1 MMISILFVS
10 FFILM
15 AVGVPIAFTL
25 AISTWLAVILGSR
38 YPQIVVIKE
47 MFSGVDSFPLLAV
60 PFFILAA
67 ELMTGG
73 ALTHHLLRLAAQFVG
88 RARGG
93 LGYASII
100 STTLFAGISGSA
112 LAAAAGP
119 GAMTIRM
126 MEKSG
131 YEKRYA
137 SALAAAVAIVDP
149 IIPPSITM
157 IIYALQDNRVSV
169 GGLFVAG
176 VIPGLLISAA
186 MCLVNFYI
194 SRKRN
199 YRSMDLR
206 PTLAEMVRTTVYAMP
221 AVALIVIV
229 VGGIRA
235 GYFTP
240 TEASVIAVFYS
251 LFCGMFIYR
260 SLHARDLPDII
271 FRSAMI
277 TVGILLIL
285 AAARAFAWVLIIE
298 GVPQYM
304 ADLIISWNLSP
315 IMFLLAVNVLLLL
328 FGTFMDPL
336 PGVMILV
343 PILAP
348 IAFSLGIDPIHFAM
362 IVILNLT
369 IGLITPPVGQLL
381 YVVSAA
387 VRIRVSEIS
396 REMTPFLIAYVAILL
411 VITFIPAL
419 STWLPRLTGF

>member
-1 MMISILFVS
+1 MIIILFAS
-10 FFILM
+10 FFVLLAI
-15 AVGVPIAFTL
+15 GVPVAFTL
-25 AISTWLAVILGSR
+25 AISTWLAVILGSNL
-38 YPQIVVIKE
+38 PQILVIKE

-73 ALTHHLLRLAAQFVG
+73 SLTHHLLKLTIQFVG

-93 LGYASII
+93 LGYASIL

-119 GAMTIRM
+119 GAMNIRM

-131 YEKRYA
+131 YDKRYA
-137 SALAAAVAIVDP
+137 SALAAAVAVVDP

-157 IIYALQDNRVSV
+157 IIYALQDQNVSV

-176 VIPGLLISAA
+176 VMPGIAIAIA
-186 MCLVNFYI
+186 MCVVNWYV
-194 SRKRN
+194 SRARG
-199 YRSMDLR
+199 YRSMDVRPSLR
-206 PTLAEMVRTTVYAMP
+206 EMVSNTLYAAP
-221 AVALIVIV
+221 ALALIVIV
-229 VGGIRA
+229 VGGIRF

-260 SLHARDLPDII
+260 SLKLSALPDII
-271 FRSAMI
+271 FRSAMV

-285 AAARAFAWVLIIE
+285 ASARAFAWVLINE
-298 GVPQYM
+298 GVPQFL
-304 ADLIISWNLSP
+304 ADTIVGWNLSP
-315 IMFLLAVNVLLLL
+315 IVFLLAVNLLLL
-328 FGTFMDPL
+328 VFGMFMDPL

-348 IAFSLGIDPIHFAM
+348 IAVQLGIDPIHFAM
-362 IVILNLT
+362 VVILNLT
-369 IGLITPPVGQLL
+369 IGLITPPVGALL
-381 YVVSAA
+381 FVVSA
-387 VRIRVSEIS
+387 VVKIRVSEIT
-396 REMTPFLIAYVAILL
+396 REMAPFLLAYVVILL
-411 VITFIPAL
+411 LVTFIPAL
-419 STWLPRLTGF
+419 STWLPHLTGF

>member
-1 MMISILFVS
+1 MMISILFGS

-15 AVGVPIAFTL
+15 AIGVPIAFTL

-169 GGLFVAG
+169 GALFVAG

-186 MCLVNFYI
+186 MCAVNFYI

-285 AAARAFAWVLIIE
+285 AAARAFAWVLVIE

-396 REMTPFLIAYVAILL
+396 REMTPFLIAYVVILL

>member
-1 MMISILFVS
+1 MMIIILFVS
-10 FFILM
+10 FGILM
-15 AVGVPIAFTL
+15 AVGVPVAFTL
-25 AISTWLAVILGSR
+25 AISTWLAVILGSN

-93 LGYASII
+93 LGYASIL

-169 GGLFVAG
+169 GGLFIAG
-176 VIPGLLISAA
+176 VIPGLVISAA
-186 MCLVNFYI
+186 MCAVNFYI

-206 PTLAEMVRTTVYAMP
+206 PSAREMALTTFYALP

-240 TEASVIAVFYS
+240 TEASVIAVFYA
-251 LFCGMFIYR
+251 LLCGMFVYR
-260 SLHARDLPDII
+260 SLKVKDLPDII
-271 FRSAMI
+271 FRSAMV

-298 GVPQYM
+298 GVPQYL

-315 IMFLLAVNVLLLL
+315 VMFLLAVNVLLLA

-348 IAFSLGIDPIHFAM
+348 ISYQLGIDPIHFAM

-381 YVVSAA
+381 YVVSA
-387 VRIRVSEIS
+387 VVKIRVSEIAK
-396 REMTPFLIAYVAILL
+396 EMRPFMIAYILIL
-411 VITFIPAL
+411 ALITFVPAL
-419 STWLPRLTGF
+419 STWLPRASGF

>member
-1 MMISILFVS
+1 MIIILFAS
-10 FFILM
+10 FFVLM
-15 AVGVPIAFTL
+15 AIGVPIAFTL
-25 AISTWLAVILGSR
+25 AIATWLAVILGSN

-73 ALTHHLLRLAAQFVG
+73 ALTHHLLRLAVQFVG

-119 GAMTIRM
+119 GAMNIRM

-131 YEKRYA
+131 YDKPYA
-137 SALAAAVAIVDP
+137 SALAAAVATVDP
-149 IIPPSITM
+149 IIPPSIVM

-176 VIPGLLISAA
+176 IIPGLIISAA
-186 MCLVNFYI
+186 MCAVNFAI
-194 SRKRN
+194 SRKRD
-199 YRSMDLR
+199 YRSMDVR
-206 PTLAEMVRTTVYAMP
+206 PTLREMVSTTIFALP
-221 AVALIVIV
+221 ALALIVVV
-229 VGGIRA
+229 VGGIRG

-240 TEASVIAVFYS
+240 TEASVIAVFYA
-251 LFCGMFIYR
+251 LCCGMFIYR
-260 SLHARDLPDII
+260 SLHLRDLPDII
-271 FRSAMI
+271 FRSAMV

-285 AAARAFAWVLIIE
+285 ASARAFAWVLINE
-298 GVPQYM
+298 GVPQYL

-315 IMFLLAVNVLLLL
+315 IAFLLAVNILLLL
-328 FGTFMDPL
+328 FGMFMDPL

-348 IAFSLGIDPIHFAM
+348 ISAHLGIDPIHFAM
-362 IVILNLT
+362 IVIINLT

-381 YVVSAA
+381 YVVSST

-396 REMTPFLIAYVAILL
+396 REMTPFLFAYLIILL
-411 VITFIPAL
+411 LLTFVPSL
-419 STWLPRLTGF
+419 STWLPHISGY

>member
-1 MMISILFVS
+1 MIVILFAA
-10 FFILM
+10 FFILL
-15 AVGVPIAFTL
+15 AIGVPVAFTL
-25 AISTWLAVILGSR
+25 AISTWLAVILGSN
-38 YPQIVVIKE
+38 YPQILVIKE

-73 ALTHHLLRLAAQFVG
+73 SLTHHLLRLTIQFVG

-93 LGYASII
+93 LGYASIL

-119 GAMTIRM
+119 GAMNIRM

-131 YEKRYA
+131 YDKRYA
-137 SALAAAVAIVDP
+137 SALAAAVAVVDP

-157 IIYALQDNRVSV
+157 IIYALQEPNVSV

-176 VIPGLLISAA
+176 VMPGIAISIA
-186 MCLVNFYI
+186 MCAVNWYV
-194 SRKRN
+194 SRRRG
-199 YRSMDLR
+199 YRSMDVR
-206 PTLAEMVRTTVYAMP
+206 PSAREMVSNTLFAIP
-221 AVALIVIV
+221 ALALIVIV
-229 VGGIRA
+229 VGGIRF

-260 SLHARDLPDII
+260 SLKVKDLPDIV
-271 FRSAMI
+271 FRSAMV

-285 AAARAFAWVLIIE
+285 ASARAFAWVLINE
-298 GVPQYM
+298 GVPQFL
-304 ADLIISWNLSP
+304 ADTIVGWDLSP
-315 IMFLLAVNVLLLL
+315 IVFLLAVNLLLL
-328 FGTFMDPL
+328 VFGMFMDPL

-348 IAFSLGIDPIHFAM
+348 IAIQLGIDPIHFAM
-362 IVILNLT
+362 VVILNLT
-369 IGLITPPVGQLL
+369 IGLITPPVGALL
-381 YVVSAA
+381 FVVSAV
-387 VRIRVSEIS
+387 VRIRVSEIT
-396 REMTPFLIAYVAILL
+396 REMAPFLLAYL
-411 VITFIPAL
+411 VILALVTFVPAL
-419 STWLPRLTGF
+419 STWLPHLTGF

>member
-1 MMISILFVS
+1 MIIILFAS
-10 FFILM
+10 FFVLLAI
-15 AVGVPIAFTL
+15 GVPVAFTL
-25 AISTWLAVILGSR
+25 AISTWLAVIIGSN
-38 YPQIVVIKE
+38 YPQILVIKE

-73 ALTHHLLRLAAQFVG
+73 ALTHHLLKLAIHFVG

-93 LGYASII
+93 LGYASIL

-131 YEKRYA
+131 YDKRYA
-137 SALAAAVAIVDP
+137 SALAAATAVVDP

-157 IIYALQDNRVSV
+157 IIYALQDSNVSV

-176 VIPGLLISAA
+176 VLPGIAISIA
-186 MCLVNFYI
+186 MCVVNFYV
-194 SRKRN
+194 SRKRG
-199 YRSMDLR
+199 YRSMEVR
-206 PTLAEMVRTTVYAMP
+206 PSLKEMVSNTLYAVP
-221 AVALIVIV
+221 ALALIVIV
-229 VGGIRA
+229 VGGIRF

-240 TEASVIAVFYS
+240 TEASVIAVFYA

-260 SLHARDLPDII
+260 SLKLRDLPEII
-271 FRSAMI
+271 FRSAVI
-277 TVGILLIL
+277 TTGILLIL
-285 AAARAFAWVLIIE
+285 ASARAFAWVLINE
-298 GVPQYM
+298 GVPQFL
-304 ADLIISWNLSP
+304 ADVIVGWNLSP
-315 IMFLLAVNVLLLL
+315 IVFLLAVNVLLLV
-328 FGTFMDPL
+328 FGMFMDPL

-348 IAFSLGIDPIHFAM
+348 IALQLGVDPIQFAM

-369 IGLITPPVGQLL
+369 VGLITPPVGALL
-381 YVVSAA
+381 FVVSA
-387 VRIRVSEIS
+387 VVKIRVSEIT
-396 REMTPFLIAYVAILL
+396 REMAPFLFAYL
-411 VITFIPAL
+411 VILGLVTFIPAL
-419 STWLPRLTGF
+419 STWLPHLTGF

>member
-1 MMISILFVS
+1 MMISILFGS

-15 AVGVPIAFTL
+15 AIGVPIAFTL

-169 GGLFVAG
+169 GALFVAG

-186 MCLVNFYI
+186 MCAVNFYI

-206 PTLAEMVRTTVYAMP
+206 PTLAEMVRTTVYALP

-251 LFCGMFIYR
+251 LFCGMFFYR
-260 SLHARDLPDII
+260 SLHVRDLPDII

-285 AAARAFAWVLIIE
+285 AAARAFAWVLVIE

-396 REMTPFLIAYVAILL
+396 REMTPFLVAYVVILL

>member
-1 MMISILFVS
+1 MMISILFGS

-15 AVGVPIAFTL
+15 AIGVPIAFTL

-169 GGLFVAG
+169 GALFVAG

-186 MCLVNFYI
+186 MCAVNFYI

-206 PTLAEMVRTTVYAMP
+206 PTLTEMVRTTVYALP

-251 LFCGMFIYR
+251 LFCGMFFYR
-260 SLHARDLPDII
+260 SLHVRDLPDII

-285 AAARAFAWVLIIE
+285 AAARAFAWVLVIE

-396 REMTPFLIAYVAILL
+396 REMTPFLIAYVVILL

>member
-1 MMISILFVS
+1 MIIILFAS
-10 FFILM
+10 FAVLM
-15 AVGVPIAFTL
+15 AVGVPVAFTL
-25 AISTWLAVILGSR
+25 AISTWLAVILGSN

-119 GAMTIRM
+119 GAMNIRM

-131 YEKRYA
+131 YDKRYA

-149 IIPPSITM
+149 IIPPSVTM

-186 MCLVNFYI
+186 MCAVNFYI

-206 PTLAEMVRTTVYAMP
+206 PTAREMISTTVFALP

-251 LFCGMFIYR
+251 LVCGMFVYR
-260 SLHARDLPDII
+260 TLKPKDLPDII

-298 GVPQYM
+298 GVPQYL
-304 ADLIISWNLSP
+304 ADVIISWNLSP
-315 IMFLLAVNVLLLL
+315 FVFLLAVNVLLLL
-328 FGTFMDPL
+328 FGLFMDPL

-348 IAFSLGIDPIHFAM
+348 ISFQLGIDPIHFAM

-381 YVVSAA
+381 YVVSA
-387 VRIRVSEIS
+387 VVKIRVSEIS
-396 REMTPFLIAYVAILL
+396 REMTPFMIAYL
-411 VITFIPAL
+411 VILGLITFAPGL
-419 STWLPRLTGF
+419 STWLPRMTGF

>member
-1 MMISILFVS
+1 MIIILFAS
-10 FFILM
+10 FAVLM
-15 AVGVPIAFTL
+15 AVGVPVAFTL
-25 AISTWLAVILGSR
+25 AISTWLAVILGSN

-119 GAMTIRM
+119 GAMNIRM

-131 YEKRYA
+131 YDKRYA

-176 VIPGLLISAA
+176 VIPGLLISSA
-186 MCLVNFYI
+186 MCAVNFYI

-206 PTLAEMVRTTVYAMP
+206 PTVREMISTTIFALP

-251 LFCGMFIYR
+251 LVCGMFVYR
-260 SLHARDLPDII
+260 TLKPKDLPDII

-298 GVPQYM
+298 GVPQYL
-304 ADLIISWNLSP
+304 ADVIISWNLSP
-315 IMFLLAVNVLLLL
+315 FVFLLAVNVLLLL
-328 FGTFMDPL
+328 FGLFMDPL

-348 IAFSLGIDPIHFAM
+348 ISFQLGIDPIHFAM

-381 YVVSAA
+381 YVVSA
-387 VRIRVSEIS
+387 VVKIRVSEIS
-396 REMTPFLIAYVAILL
+396 REMTPFMIAYL
-411 VITFIPAL
+411 VILGLITFVPAI
-419 STWLPRLTGF
+419 STWLPRMTGF

>member
-1 MMISILFVS
+1 MIIILFAS
-10 FFILM
+10 FAVLM
-15 AVGVPIAFTL
+15 AVGVPVAFTL
-25 AISTWLAVILGSR
+25 AISTWLAVILGSN

-186 MCLVNFYI
+186 MCAVNFYI
-194 SRKRN
+194 SRKRD
-199 YRSMDLR
+199 YRSMDIR
-206 PTLAEMVRTTVYAMP
+206 PTAREMISTTVFALP

-260 SLHARDLPDII
+260 TLKLRDLPDII

-298 GVPQYM
+298 GVPQYL
-304 ADLIISWNLSP
+304 ADVIISWNLSP
-315 IMFLLAVNVLLLL
+315 FVFLLAVNVLLLL
-328 FGTFMDPL
+328 FGLFMDPL

-348 IAFSLGIDPIHFAM
+348 ISFQLGIDPIHFAM

-381 YVVSAA
+381 YVVSA
-387 VRIRVSEIS
+387 VVKIRVSEIS
-396 REMTPFLIAYVAILL
+396 REMTPFMIAYLVILAL
-411 VITFIPAL
+411 ITFIPAL

>member
-1 MMISILFVS
+1 MIIILFAS
-10 FFILM
+10 FAVLM
-15 AVGVPIAFTL
+15 AIGVPVAFTL
-25 AISTWLAVILGSR
+25 AISTWLAVILGSN

-119 GAMTIRM
+119 GAMNIRM

-131 YEKRYA
+131 YDKRYA

-186 MCLVNFYI
+186 MCAVNFYI
-194 SRKRN
+194 SRKRD

-206 PTLAEMVRTTVYAMP
+206 PTVREMISTTIFALP

-251 LFCGMFIYR
+251 LVCGMFIYR
-260 SLHARDLPDII
+260 TLKVKDLPDII

-298 GVPQYM
+298 GVPQYL
-304 ADLIISWNLSP
+304 ADVIISWNLSP
-315 IMFLLAVNVLLLL
+315 FVFLLAVNVLLLL
-328 FGTFMDPL
+328 FGLFMDPL

-348 IAFSLGIDPIHFAM
+348 ISFQLGIDPIHFAM

-381 YVVSAA
+381 YVVSA
-387 VRIRVSEIS
+387 VVKIRVSEIS
-396 REMTPFLIAYVAILL
+396 REMTPFMIAYL
-411 VITFIPAL
+411 VILGLITFFPAI
-419 STWLPRLTGF
+419 STWLPRATGF

>member
-1 MMISILFVS
+1 MIIILFAS
-10 FFILM
+10 FFVLL
-15 AVGVPIAFTL
+15 ALGVPVAFTL
-25 AISTWLAVILGSR
+25 AISTWLAVILGSNL
-38 YPQIVVIKE
+38 PQILVIKE

-73 ALTHHLLRLAAQFVG
+73 SLTHHLLRLTIQFVG

-93 LGYASII
+93 LGYASIL

-119 GAMTIRM
+119 GAMNIRM

-131 YEKRYA
+131 YDKRYA
-137 SALAAAVAIVDP
+137 SALAAAVAVVDP

-157 IIYALQDNRVSV
+157 IIYALQDQNVSV

-176 VIPGLLISAA
+176 VMPGIAISIA
-186 MCLVNFYI
+186 MCVVNWYV
-194 SRKRN
+194 SRKRG
-199 YRSMDLR
+199 YRSMDVR
-206 PTLAEMVRTTVYAMP
+206 PSVREMISNTLFAIP
-221 AVALIVIV
+221 ALALIVIV
-229 VGGIRA
+229 VGGIRF

-260 SLHARDLPDII
+260 SLKVKDLPDII
-271 FRSAMI
+271 FRSAMV

-285 AAARAFAWVLIIE
+285 ASARAFAWVLINE
-298 GVPQYM
+298 GVPQFL
-304 ADLIISWNLSP
+304 ADTIVGWDLSP
-315 IMFLLAVNVLLLL
+315 IVFLLAVNLLLL
-328 FGTFMDPL
+328 VFGMFMDPL

-348 IAFSLGIDPIHFAM
+348 IAVHLGIDPIHFAM
-362 IVILNLT
+362 VVILNLT
-369 IGLITPPVGQLL
+369 IGLITPPVGALL
-381 YVVSAA
+381 FVVSA
-387 VRIRVSEIS
+387 VVKIRVSEIT
-396 REMTPFLIAYVAILL
+396 REMAPFLLAYL
-411 VITFIPAL
+411 VILATVTFVPAL

>member
-1 MMISILFVS
+1 MIIILFAS
-10 FFILM
+10 FAVLM
-15 AVGVPIAFTL
+15 AVGVPVAFTL
-25 AISTWLAVILGSR
+25 AISTWLAVILGSN

-119 GAMTIRM
+119 GAMNIRM

-131 YEKRYA
+131 YDKRYA

-176 VIPGLLISAA
+176 VIPGLLISVA
-186 MCLVNFYI
+186 MCAVNFYI

-206 PTLAEMVRTTVYAMP
+206 PTVREMISTTVFALP

-251 LFCGMFIYR
+251 LVCGMFVYR
-260 SLHARDLPDII
+260 TLKPKDLPDII

-285 AAARAFAWVLIIE
+285 AAARSFAWVLIIE
-298 GVPQYM
+298 GVPQYL
-304 ADLIISWNLSP
+304 ADVIISWNLSP
-315 IMFLLAVNVLLLL
+315 FVFLLAVNVLLLL
-328 FGTFMDPL
+328 FGLFMDPL

-348 IAFSLGIDPIHFAM
+348 ISFQLGIDPIHFAM

-381 YVVSAA
+381 YVVSA
-387 VRIRVSEIS
+387 VVKIRVSEIS
-396 REMTPFLIAYVAILL
+396 REMTPFMIAYL
-411 VITFIPAL
+411 VILGLITFVPAI
-419 STWLPRLTGF
+419 STWLPRMTGF

>member
-1 MMISILFVS
+1 MISILFVS

-396 REMTPFLIAYVAILL
+396 REMTPFLIAYVVILL

>member
-1 MMISILFVS
+1 MIIILFAS
-10 FFILM
+10 FAVLM
-15 AVGVPIAFTL
+15 AVGVPVAFTL
-25 AISTWLAVILGSR
+25 AISTWLAVILGSN

-119 GAMTIRM
+119 GAMNIRM

-131 YEKRYA
+131 YDKRYA

-186 MCLVNFYI
+186 MCAVNFYI

-206 PTLAEMVRTTVYAMP
+206 PTVREMISTTIFALP

-251 LFCGMFIYR
+251 LVCGMFVYR
-260 SLHARDLPDII
+260 TLKPKDLPDII

-298 GVPQYM
+298 GVPQYL
-304 ADLIISWNLSP
+304 ADVIISWNLSP
-315 IMFLLAVNVLLLL
+315 FVFLLAVNVLLLL
-328 FGTFMDPL
+328 FGLFMDPL

-348 IAFSLGIDPIHFAM
+348 ISFQLGIDPIHFAM

-381 YVVSAA
+381 YVVSA
-387 VRIRVSEIS
+387 VVKIRVSEIS
-396 REMTPFLIAYVAILL
+396 REMTPFMIAYL
-411 VITFIPAL
+411 VILGLITFVPAI
-419 STWLPRLTGF
+419 STWLPRMTGF

>member
-1 MMISILFVS
+1 MIIILFVS
-10 FFILM
+10 FFVLLAI
-15 AVGVPIAFTL
+15 GVPVAFTL
-25 AISTWLAVILGSR
+25 AISTWLAVILGSN
-38 YPQIVVIKE
+38 YPQILVIKE

-73 ALTHHLLRLAAQFVG
+73 ALTHHLLRLAIQFVG

-93 LGYASII
+93 LGYASIL

-131 YEKRYA
+131 YDKRYA
-137 SALAAAVAIVDP
+137 SALAAATAVVDP

-157 IIYALQDNRVSV
+157 IIYALQDSNVSV

-176 VIPGLLISAA
+176 VLPGIAISIA
-186 MCLVNFYI
+186 MCVVNFYV
-194 SRKRN
+194 SRKRG
-199 YRSMDLR
+199 YRSMEVR
-206 PTLAEMVRTTVYAMP
+206 PSLKEMVANTLYAVP
-221 AVALIVIV
+221 ALALIVIV
-229 VGGIRA
+229 VGGIRF

-240 TEASVIAVFYS
+240 TEASVIAVFYA

-260 SLHARDLPDII
+260 SLKLTHLPDII
-271 FRSAMI
+271 FRSAII
-277 TVGILLIL
+277 TTGILLIL
-285 AAARAFAWVLIIE
+285 ASARAFAWVLINE
-298 GVPQYM
+298 GVPQFL
-304 ADLIISWNLSP
+304 AEVIIGWNLSP
-315 IMFLLAVNVLLLL
+315 IVFLLAVNLLLL
-328 FGTFMDPL
+328 VFGMFMDPL

-348 IAFSLGIDPIHFAM
+348 IALQLGVDPIQFAM

-369 IGLITPPVGQLL
+369 IGLITPPVGALL
-381 YVVSAA
+381 FVVSA
-387 VRIRVSEIS
+387 VVKIRVSEIT
-396 REMTPFLIAYVAILL
+396 REMAPFLLAYL
-411 VITFIPAL
+411 VILGLVTFIPAI
-419 STWLPRLTGF
+419 STWLPHLTGF

>member
-1 MMISILFVS
+1 MIIILFAS
-10 FFILM
+10 FAVLM
-15 AVGVPIAFTL
+15 AVGVPVAFTL
-25 AISTWLAVILGSR
+25 AISTWLAVILGSN

-119 GAMTIRM
+119 GAMNIRM

-131 YEKRYA
+131 YDKRYA

-186 MCLVNFYI
+186 MCVVNFYI

-206 PTLAEMVRTTVYAMP
+206 PTVREMISTTIFALP

-251 LFCGMFIYR
+251 LVCGMFVYR
-260 SLHARDLPDII
+260 TLKPKDLPDII

-298 GVPQYM
+298 GVPQYL
-304 ADLIISWNLSP
+304 ADVIISWNLSP
-315 IMFLLAVNVLLLL
+315 FVFLLAVNVLLLL
-328 FGTFMDPL
+328 FGLFMDPL

-348 IAFSLGIDPIHFAM
+348 ISFQLGIDPIHFAM

-381 YVVSAA
+381 YVVSA
-387 VRIRVSEIS
+387 VVKIRVSEIS
-396 REMTPFLIAYVAILL
+396 REMTPFMIAYL
-411 VITFIPAL
+411 VILGLITFVPAI
-419 STWLPRLTGF
+419 STWLPRMTGF

>member
-1 MMISILFVS
+1 MIIILFAS
-10 FFILM
+10 FFVLLAI
-15 AVGVPIAFTL
+15 GVPVAFTL
-25 AISTWLAVILGSR
+25 AISTWLAVILGSN
-38 YPQIVVIKE
+38 YPQILVIKE

-73 ALTHHLLRLAAQFVG
+73 ALTHHLLRLAIQFVG

-93 LGYASII
+93 LGYASIL

-131 YEKRYA
+131 YDKRYA
-137 SALAAAVAIVDP
+137 SALAAATAVVDP

-157 IIYALQDNRVSV
+157 IIYALQDSNVSV

-176 VIPGLLISAA
+176 VLPGIAISIA
-186 MCLVNFYI
+186 MCVVNFYV
-194 SRKRN
+194 SRKRG
-199 YRSMDLR
+199 YRSMEVR
-206 PTLAEMVRTTVYAMP
+206 PSLKEMVANTLYAVP
-221 AVALIVIV
+221 ALALIVIV
-229 VGGIRA
+229 VGGIRF

-240 TEASVIAVFYS
+240 TEASVIAVFYA

-260 SLHARDLPDII
+260 SLKLTHLPDII
-271 FRSAMI
+271 FRSAII
-277 TVGILLIL
+277 TTGILLIL
-285 AAARAFAWVLIIE
+285 ASARAFAWVLINE
-298 GVPQYM
+298 GVPQFL
-304 ADLIISWNLSP
+304 AEVIVGWNLSP
-315 IMFLLAVNVLLLL
+315 IVFLLAVNLLLL
-328 FGTFMDPL
+328 VFGMFMDPL

-348 IAFSLGIDPIHFAM
+348 IALQLGVDPIQFAM

-369 IGLITPPVGQLL
+369 IGLITPPVGALL
-381 YVVSAA
+381 FVVSA
-387 VRIRVSEIS
+387 VVKIRVSEIT
-396 REMTPFLIAYVAILL
+396 REMAPFLLAYL
-411 VITFIPAL
+411 VILGLVTFIPAI
-419 STWLPRLTGF
+419 STWLPHLTGF

>member
-1 MMISILFVS
+1 MIIILFAS
-10 FFILM
+10 FFVLLAI
-15 AVGVPIAFTL
+15 GVPVAFTL
-25 AISTWLAVILGSR
+25 AISTWLAVILGSNL
-38 YPQIVVIKE
+38 PQILVIKE

-73 ALTHHLLRLAAQFVG
+73 SLTHHLLKLTIQFVG

-93 LGYASII
+93 LGYASIL

-119 GAMTIRM
+119 GAMNIRM

-131 YEKRYA
+131 YDKRYA
-137 SALAAAVAIVDP
+137 SALAAAVAVVDP

-157 IIYALQDNRVSV
+157 IIYALQDQNVSV

-176 VIPGLLISAA
+176 VMPGIAIAIA
-186 MCLVNFYI
+186 MCVVNWYV
-194 SRKRN
+194 SRARG
-199 YRSMDLR
+199 YRSMDVRPSLR
-206 PTLAEMVRTTVYAMP
+206 EMVSNTLYATP
-221 AVALIVIV
+221 ALALIVIV
-229 VGGIRA
+229 VGGIRF

-260 SLHARDLPDII
+260 SLKLSALPDII
-271 FRSAMI
+271 FRSAMV

-285 AAARAFAWVLIIE
+285 ASARAFAWVLINE
-298 GVPQYM
+298 GVPQFL
-304 ADLIISWNLSP
+304 ADTIVGWNLSP
-315 IMFLLAVNVLLLL
+315 IVFLLAVNLLLL
-328 FGTFMDPL
+328 VFGMFMDPL

-348 IAFSLGIDPIHFAM
+348 IAVQLGIDPIHFAM
-362 IVILNLT
+362 VVILNLT
-369 IGLITPPVGQLL
+369 IGLITPPVGALL
-381 YVVSAA
+381 FVVSA
-387 VRIRVSEIS
+387 VVKIRVSEIT
-396 REMTPFLIAYVAILL
+396 REMAPFLLAYVVILL
-411 VITFIPAL
+411 LVTFIPAL
-419 STWLPRLTGF
+419 STWLPHLTGF

>member
-1 MMISILFVS
+1 
-10 FFILM
+10 
-15 AVGVPIAFTL
+15 
-25 AISTWLAVILGSR
+25 
-38 YPQIVVIKE
+38 VVIKE

-60 PFFILAA
+60 PFFVLAA

-93 LGYASII
+93 LGYASIL

-169 GGLFVAG
+169 GGLFIAG
-176 VIPGLLISAA
+176 VIPGLVISAA
-186 MCLVNFYI
+186 MCAVNFYI

-206 PTLAEMVRTTVYAMP
+206 PSAREMALTTFYALP

-240 TEASVIAVFYS
+240 TEASVIAVFYA
-251 LFCGMFIYR
+251 LVCGMFVYR
-260 SLHARDLPDII
+260 SLKVKDLPDII
-271 FRSAMI
+271 FRSAMV

-298 GVPQYM
+298 GVPQYL
-304 ADLIISWNLSP
+304 ADLIISWNLGP
-315 IMFLLAVNVLLLL
+315 VMFLLVVNVLLLA

-348 IAFSLGIDPIHFAM
+348 ISYQLGIDPIHFAM

-381 YVVSAA
+381 YVVSA
-387 VRIRVSEIS
+387 VVKIRVSEIS
-396 REMTPFLIAYVAILL
+396 KEMRPFMIAYILIL
-411 VITFIPAL
+411 ALITFVPAL
-419 STWLPRLTGF
+419 STWLPRVSGF

>member
-1 MMISILFVS
+1 MIIILFAS
-10 FFILM
+10 FAVLM
-15 AVGVPIAFTL
+15 AVGVPVAFTL
-25 AISTWLAVILGSR
+25 AISTWLAVILGSN

-119 GAMTIRM
+119 GAMNIRM

-131 YEKRYA
+131 YDKRYA

-176 VIPGLLISAA
+176 VIPGLLISIA
-186 MCLVNFYI
+186 MCAVNFYI

-206 PTLAEMVRTTVYAMP
+206 PTVREMISTTIFALP

-251 LFCGMFIYR
+251 LVCGMFVYR
-260 SLHARDLPDII
+260 TLKPKDLPDII

-298 GVPQYM
+298 GVPQYL
-304 ADLIISWNLSP
+304 ADVIISWNLSP
-315 IMFLLAVNVLLLL
+315 FVFLLAVNVLLLL
-328 FGTFMDPL
+328 FGLFMDPL

-348 IAFSLGIDPIHFAM
+348 ISFQLGIDPIHFAM

-381 YVVSAA
+381 YVVSA
-387 VRIRVSEIS
+387 VVKIRVSEIS
-396 REMTPFLIAYVAILL
+396 REMTPFMIAYL
-411 VITFIPAL
+411 VILGLITFFPAI
-419 STWLPRLTGF
+419 STWLPRTTGF

>member
-1 MMISILFVS
+1 MIIILFAS
-10 FFILM
+10 FAVLM
-15 AVGVPIAFTL
+15 AVGVPVAFTL
-25 AISTWLAVILGSR
+25 AISTWLAVILGSN

-119 GAMTIRM
+119 GAMNIRM

-131 YEKRYA
+131 YDKRYA

-186 MCLVNFYI
+186 MCAVNFYI

-206 PTLAEMVRTTVYAMP
+206 PTVREMISTTIFALP

-251 LFCGMFIYR
+251 LVCGMFVYR
-260 SLHARDLPDII
+260 TLKPKDLPDII

-298 GVPQYM
+298 GVPQYL
-304 ADLIISWNLSP
+304 ADVIISWNLSP
-315 IMFLLAVNVLLLL
+315 FVFLLAVNVLLLL
-328 FGTFMDPL
+328 FGLFMDPL

-348 IAFSLGIDPIHFAM
+348 ISFQLGIDPIHFAM

-381 YVVSAA
+381 YVVSA
-387 VRIRVSEIS
+387 VVKIRVSEIS
-396 REMTPFLIAYVAILL
+396 REMTPFMIAYL
-411 VITFIPAL
+411 VILGLITFFPAI
-419 STWLPRLTGF
+419 STWLPRMTGF

>member
-396 REMTPFLIAYVAILL
+396 REMTPFLIAYVVILL

>member
-1 MMISILFVS
+1 MIIILFAS
-10 FFILM
+10 FFGLM
-15 AVGVPIAFTL
+15 AIGVPIAFTL
-25 AISTWLAVILGSR
+25 AIATWLAVILGSN

-93 LGYASII
+93 LGYASIV

-119 GAMTIRM
+119 GAMNIRM

-131 YEKRYA
+131 YDKPYA

-149 IIPPSITM
+149 IIPPSIVM

-169 GGLFVAG
+169 GGLFIAG
-176 VIPGLLISAA
+176 IIPGLIISVA
-186 MCLVNFYI
+186 MCVVNFII
-194 SRKRN
+194 SRRRD
-199 YRSMDLR
+199 YRSMDVR
-206 PTLAEMVRTTVYAMP
+206 PTVREMISTTIFAFP
-221 AVALIVIV
+221 ALTLIVIV

-240 TEASVIAVFYS
+240 TEASVIAVFYA
-251 LFCGMFIYR
+251 LCCGMFIYR
-260 SLHARDLPDII
+260 SLRLRDLPDII
-271 FRSAMI
+271 FRSAMV

-285 AAARAFAWVLIIE
+285 ASARAFAWVLINE
-298 GVPQYM
+298 GVPQYL
-304 ADLIISWNLSP
+304 ADLIISWDLSP
-315 IMFLLAVNVLLLL
+315 IAFLLAVNILLLL
-328 FGTFMDPL
+328 FGMFMDPL

-348 IAFSLGIDPIHFAM
+348 ISSQLGIDPIHFAM

-381 YVVSAA
+381 YVVSST

-396 REMTPFLIAYVAILL
+396 REMTPFLVAYLIILL
-411 VITFIPAL
+411 LITFVPPL
-419 STWLPRLTGF
+419 STWLPHVSGY

>member
-1 MMISILFVS
+1 MIIILFIS

-25 AISTWLAVILGSR
+25 AISTWLAVILGSN

-73 ALTHHLLRLAAQFVG
+73 ALTHHLLRLASQFVG

-157 IIYALQDNRVSV
+157 IIYALQDSRVSV

-176 VIPGLLISAA
+176 ILPGLLISAA
-186 MCLVNFYI
+186 MCAVNFYI

-199 YRSMDLR
+199 YRSMDIR
-206 PTLAEMVRTTVYAMP
+206 PTAREMISTTIYALP
-221 AVALIVIV
+221 AVALIVII
-229 VGGIRA
+229 VGGIRM
-235 GYFTP
+235 GWFTP

-251 LFCGMFIYR
+251 LVCGMFIYR
-260 SLHARDLPDII
+260 SLKMKDLPEII
-271 FRSAMI
+271 FRSAMV

-285 AAARAFAWVLIIE
+285 ASARAFAWVLIIE
-298 GVPQYM
+298 GVPQYL
-304 ADLIISWNLSP
+304 ADIIIGWNLSP
-315 IMFLLAVNVLLLL
+315 ILFLLAVNVLLLL

-348 IAFSLGIDPIHFAM
+348 ISFQLGIDPIHFAM

-369 IGLITPPVGQLL
+369 LGLITPPVGQLL
-381 YVVSAA
+381 YVVSA
-387 VRIRVSEIS
+387 VVKIRVSEIT
-396 REMTPFLIAYVAILL
+396 REMKPFFIAYLVILL
-411 VITFIPAL
+411 LVTFIPAF
-419 STWLPRLTGF
+419 STWLPHATGF